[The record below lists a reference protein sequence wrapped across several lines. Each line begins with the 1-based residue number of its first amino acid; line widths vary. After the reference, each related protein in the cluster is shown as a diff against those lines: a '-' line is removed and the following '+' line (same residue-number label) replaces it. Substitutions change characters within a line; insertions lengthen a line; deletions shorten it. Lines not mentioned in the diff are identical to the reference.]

1 MADYQEHSE
10 HLHPGVY
17 LIDCF
22 DREASKA
29 DFGTVYDLTT
39 LAAGAGTNNITTT
52 VSHNTLTTGATTGNQ
67 EGTRIAGAVVERV
80 REYFAEIRVNL
91 AQVLATE
98 FRFGF
103 YKDADEY
110 CYIEFDKSVNDNWR
124 LTIDDTTGAEFATEV
139 YGPVVL
145 DTHYYLRLWLDP
157 DGTPH
162 WVVGTTL
169 KIMPELGITGIANKL
184 TADPHYCEYLI
195 KTEENAA
202 KIAEIDYLETIKNK

>member
-10 HLHPGVY
+10 HLHPKVY

-29 DFGTVYDLTT
+29 DFTTVYDVATLTDP
-39 LAAGAGTNNITTT
+39 AGTSNITTT
-52 VSHNTLTTGATTGNQ
+52 VSHNTLTTGAATGNRA
-67 EGTRIAGAVVERV
+67 GTRIEGAVVERA
-80 REYFAEIRVNL
+80 REYFAEIRVSL
-91 AQVLATE
+91 TQILDTE

-110 CYIEFDKSVNDNWR
+110 CYIEFDKSANDNWR
-124 LTIDDTTGAEFATEV
+124 LHIEDTTAAEFATEV
-139 YGPVVL
+139 YGPVAT
-145 DTHYYLRLWLDP
+145 DTHYFLRLWLDP

-162 WVVGTTL
+162 WAVGTDIKNML
-169 KIMPELGITGIANKL
+169 ELGITGVANKL

-195 KTEENAA
+195 KTEEDVA
-202 KIAEIDYLETIKNK
+202 KVAEIDYLETIKNK